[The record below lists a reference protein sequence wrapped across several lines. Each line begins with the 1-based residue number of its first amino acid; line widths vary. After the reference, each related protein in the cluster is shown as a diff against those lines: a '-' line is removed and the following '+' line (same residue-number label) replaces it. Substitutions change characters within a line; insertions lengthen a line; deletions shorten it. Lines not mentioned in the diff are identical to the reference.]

1 MWDRSE
7 HAKNID
13 HAVTMTLVN
22 KVSGDMSSLVRKE
35 LVAALQWVVLAF
47 EHAFLN
53 IAANDSSNQASS
65 KLFNIPATSIK
76 RTDSRY
82 TNSHF
87 TSVIVKSLITHLE
100 IFFCKKE
107 ECFHYK

>member
-1 MWDRSE
+1 
-7 HAKNID
+7 
-13 HAVTMTLVN
+13 MTLVN

-82 TNSHF
+82 TDNHLL
-87 TSVIVKSLITHLE
+87 SVVIISLVTHLH
-100 IFFCKKE
+100 IFFCAKE
-107 ECFHYK
+107 ECFHCK